1 MENDK
6 VALRQL
12 SIVYRQFTTSSTD
25 RDEPIDIEEKKAN
38 YTKSIDLAKSAI
50 KADMKDSQS
59 WYVLGNAHMTN
70 FFVHQ
75 EQATQELELALKA
88 YMMAEK
94 FLTEPNPDLYFN
106 RATVLEYLER
116 YGEAI
121 ADFGKAHKIDPNLDG
136 ERRAECVIGYV
147 SRVYNAIRSKGKIKT
162 NKLYEMVRSIPQQ
175 MPQPLQDKFTDL
187 ASKIRLVSDI
197 SELHRGDNPDL
208 MLSAKVV
215 NKVERSQ
222 NIPMCFLLVDGKH
235 NFCVLSIYHY
245 N

>member
-1 MENDK
+1 M
-6 VALRQL
+6 

-25 RDEPIDIEEKKAN
+25 RDEPIDIEEKKSN
-38 YTKSIDLAKSAI
+38 YKKSIDLAKAAI

-94 FLTEPNPDLYFN
+94 FIKEPNPDLYFN

-116 YGEAI
+116 YAEAI
-121 ADFGKAHKIDPNLDG
+121 ADFGKAHQIDPNLDG
-136 ERRAECVIGYV
+136 EGRAECVIGYV

-162 NKLYEMVRSIPQQ
+162 NKLYEMVRSIP
-175 MPQPLQDKFTDL
+175 
-187 ASKIRLVSDI
+187 
-197 SELHRGDNPDL
+197 
-208 MLSAKVV
+208 
-215 NKVERSQ
+215 
-222 NIPMCFLLVDGKH
+222 
-235 NFCVLSIYHY
+235 
-245 N
+245 

>member
-1 MENDK
+1 M
-6 VALRQL
+6 LRQL
-12 SIVYRQFTTSSTD
+12 SIVYRQFTTSSAN
-25 RDEPIDIEEKKAN
+25 RDEPIDFEEKKSN
-38 YTKSIDLAKSAI
+38 YMKSIELAKSAI

-75 EQATQELELALKA
+75 ELATQELENALKA

-94 FLTEPNPDLYFN
+94 FIKEPNPDLYFN

-136 ERRAECVIGYV
+136 EKRAEYIIGYV

-162 NKLYEMVRSIPQQ
+162 NKLYEMVRSIPQE
-175 MPQPLQDKFTDL
+175 MPSTLQDI
-187 ASKIRLVSDI
+187 ASKVQLADI
-197 SELHRGDNPDL
+197 SQL
-208 MLSAKVV
+208 
-215 NKVERSQ
+215 
-222 NIPMCFLLVDGKH
+222 
-235 NFCVLSIYHY
+235 
-245 N
+245 